1 MPLGQAMRR
10 RDLITL
16 LGGAVAAW
24 PLTGHAQRGNKIPT
38 VGVLWH
44 AGSAEEEAVYLSAFR
59 QGLDDLGYVE
69 GQNIILENRFPAEIP
84 ERFNSLAAELVA
96 LKVDIFV
103 AINRPDALAAQRANA
118 TMPVVFVYIPDPV
131 GDKLVASLAHPGG
144 NFTGLS
150 NFACGLAA
158 KRVEHLKVIVPSLT
172 QVALLVNP
180 NDKENVRRNLEE
192 SQTAADKLKLALRP
206 IEIRKADDIAPA
218 FSQMRSDDIDGV
230 ILSQDGLFFANRKTI
245 ADLALSYRL
254 PVMTYSRET
263 LEAGALASYGP
274 SNIAIF
280 RRAGTYIDKILKGAK
295 PADLPVELPTK
306 FEFLINL
313 KTAKALGLAVLNQT
327 QLLADEVVE

>member
-1 MPLGQAMRR
+1 
-10 RDLITL
+10 
-16 LGGAVAAW
+16 
-24 PLTGHAQRGNKIPT
+24 
-38 VGVLWH
+38 
-44 AGSAEEEAVYLSAFR
+44 
-59 QGLDDLGYVE
+59 
-69 GQNIILENRFPAEIP
+69 
-84 ERFNSLAAELVA
+84 
-96 LKVDIFV
+96 
-103 AINRPDALAAQRANA
+103 
-118 TMPVVFVYIPDPV
+118 
-131 GDKLVASLAHPGG
+131 
-144 NFTGLS
+144 
-150 NFACGLAA
+150 
-158 KRVEHLKVIVPSLT
+158 
-172 QVALLVNP
+172 
-180 NDKENVRRNLEE
+180 
-192 SQTAADKLKLALRP
+192 
-206 IEIRKADDIAPA
+206 
-218 FSQMRSDDIDGV
+218 MRSDDIDGV